1 MSAPRERRMQGQR
14 GVVMVEAALLLP
26 VIMMIALCAIDF
38 GLAWRDRMRTET
50 AVRSGARTGSNLK
63 NDSQTDYNVLQAV
76 KAGLADIPTANIDRI
91 VIFNATSSGTVPA
104 ACASGTASS
113 GSCNVYTAASMNLA
127 SSSFGCGSTA
137 PDRFWCP
144 TSRQVNQAA
153 GEDYIGVWVE
163 AHRSRITGF
172 VPGITKIHATA
183 VMRLEP

>member
-1 MSAPRERRMQGQR
+1 
-14 GVVMVEAALLLP
+14 MVEAALLIP

-50 AVRSGARTGSNLK
+50 AVRSGARTGSNIK
-63 NDSQTDYNVLQAV
+63 NDSLTDYNILQSV

-91 VIFNATSSGTVPA
+91 VVFNANSSGTVPA
-104 ACASGTASS
+104 TCAAGTASTGS
-113 GSCNVYTAASMNLA
+113 GGTVPCNVYTAASLSLA
-127 SSSFGCGSTA
+127 STSFGCGASA

-144 TSRQVNQAA
+144 TTRVVNQAA
-153 GEDYIGVWVE
+153 GEDYVGVWVE